1 MIELKN
7 GESVSLTNGSQPK
20 LLKNSAVVDKESFTL
35 LKSEDK
41 RWL

>member
-7 GESVSLTNGSQPK
+7 GESVSLTNGSQAK
-20 LLKNSAVVDKESFTL
+20 VVKELVVDKESFTL